1 MGRLGW
7 VLDLIELWLWVC
19 FFEFFS
25 LCCMYVC
32 AINIIY
38 IITTS

>member
-19 FFEFFS
+19 FFEFFFR
-25 LCCMYVC
+25 CVVCMYVLL
-32 AINIIY
+32 ILSI
-38 IITTS
+38 